1 LIVPKYALDTN
12 IYIDA
17 FRSPEKAEGLKQFLA
32 KHLPL
37 TYLSALVTMELRTGA
52 RTKEQAETLEEEVFG
67 PFEKRRRVFAPSAK
81 AFKEA
86 GRVLA
91 ALTQEHLFDLRAP
104 NNSLIRDSL
113 LAASCREQG
122 FLLITNDR
130 DYQAIKRH
138 LKAFR
143 YVRPWP

>member
-1 LIVPKYALDTN
+1 VAKYVLDTN
-12 IYIDA
+12 VYIDA
-17 FRSPEKAEGLKQFLA
+17 FRSPEKAEDLKQFLT

-52 RTKEQAETLEEEVFG
+52 RTKEQVETLEDDVFA
-67 PFEKRRRVFAPSAK
+67 PFEKRHRVFVPSAR

-91 ALTQEHLFDLRAP
+91 ALAREHIFDLRAP

-122 FLLITNDR
+122 FVLITNDK

-143 YVRPWP
+143 FVRPWP

>member
-1 LIVPKYALDTN
+1 LIVPKYVLDTN
-12 IYIDA
+12 VYIDA
-17 FRSPEKAEGLKQFLA
+17 FRGQEKAEDLKRFLT

-37 TYLSALVTMELRTGA
+37 TYLSSVVTMELRTGA
-52 RTKEQAETLEEEVFG
+52 RTKQQAESLETEVFG
-67 PFEKRRRVFAPSAK
+67 PFEKRHRLFAPSAN

-86 GRVLA
+86 GRILA
-91 ALTQEHLFDLRAP
+91 ALTKEGLFDLHAP

-113 LAASCREQG
+113 LAASCREHG
-122 FLLITNDR
+122 FVLITNDA

-143 YVRPWP
+143 YVAPWP

>member
-1 LIVPKYALDTN
+1 VPKYVLDTN
-12 IYIDA
+12 VYIEA
-17 FRSPEKAEGLKQFLA
+17 FRSIDKAEELKHFLT

-37 TYLSALVTMELRTGA
+37 TYLSALVTMELRAGA
-52 RTKEQAETLEEEVFG
+52 RTKEQTETVEDEVFG
-67 PFEKRRRVFAPSAK
+67 PFEKRNRVFAPSAK

-91 ALTQEHLFDLRAP
+91 SLAREHLFDLRAP

-113 LAASCREQG
+113 LAASCRERG
-122 FLLITNDR
+122 FVLVTNDR

-143 YVRPWP
+143 FVQPWP

>member
-1 LIVPKYALDTN
+1 VPKYVLDTN
-12 IYIDA
+12 VYIDA
-17 FRSPEKAEGLKQFLA
+17 FRSSEKAEGLKQFLT

-67 PFEKRRRVFAPSAK
+67 PFEKRRRVFAPSTK

-91 ALTQEHLFDLRAP
+91 ALTKENLFDLRAP

-113 LAASCREQG
+113 LATSCREQG
-122 FLLITNDR
+122 FVLITNDR

-143 YVRPWP
+143 YIAPWP

>member
-1 LIVPKYALDTN
+1 MPKYVLDTN
-12 IYIDA
+12 VYIDA
-17 FRSPEKAEGLKQFLA
+17 FRSPEKAEELKKFLT

-52 RTKEQAETLEEEVFG
+52 RTKEQAETLEDEVFG
-67 PFEKRRRVFAPSAK
+67 PFEKRRRIFAPSAK

-91 ALTQEHLFDLRAP
+91 ALAREHLFDLRAP

-122 FLLITNDR
+122 LMLVTNDR

-143 YVRPWP
+143 FLRPWP